1 MKTITLT
8 DEQFDN
14 LFNYLDEKVNFIIDK
29 SIDYQDSDILNEW
42 EDLIEVYD
50 IIEDIKVQHEK
61 KLQAARAKQPKAE
74 W

>member
-14 LFNYLDEKVNFIIDK
+14 LFNYLDEKVNYIVDK
-29 SIDYQDSDILNEW
+29 SIDYQDSEILNEW

-50 IIEDIKVQHEK
+50 IIEDIKVEH
-61 KLQAARAKQPKAE
+61 
-74 W
+74 